1 MQRPVEVQISG
12 EADMLVFG
20 QHLADASLPGN
31 VFFFQGELGVGK
43 TTLARGFLRA
53 CGHKGAV
60 KSPTYTLVEHYALAA
75 HTVFHF
81 DLYRLLDAEELEY
94 MGGRDYFNQQSICLI
109 EWAENGAGFLPEA
122 DLVIKINYKNT
133 EQRSLKLVSESSEGQ
148 RILHILQP
156 FFGLHHAKETE

>member
-1 MQRPVEVQISG
+1 MQSSAEIQMNG
-12 EADMLVFG
+12 EADMLAFG
-20 QHLADASLPGN
+20 QRLAATSLPGN

-60 KSPTYTLVEHYALAA
+60 KSPTYTLVEHYVLAA

-81 DLYRLLDAEELEY
+81 DLYRLVDAEEFEY
-94 MGGRDYFNQQSICLI
+94 MGGRDYFNPQSICLI

-122 DLVIKINYKNT
+122 DLVITINYQNT
-133 EQRSLKLVSESSEGQ
+133 EQRYVQLVSESSEGQ
-148 RILHILQP
+148 RILNTLRP

>member
-1 MQRPVEVQISG
+1 MQRSVEVQICG

-20 QHLADASLPGN
+20 QGLADASSPGN

-60 KSPTYTLVEHYALAA
+60 KSPTYALVEHYDLAA

-81 DLYRLLDAEELEY
+81 DLYRLHAAEELEY

-109 EWAENGAGFLPEA
+109 EWAENGEGFLPEA

-133 EQRSLKLVSESSEGQ
+133 EQRRLQLVAESSEGQ
-148 RILHILQP
+148 RILQTL
-156 FFGLHHAKETE
+156 GLHSAKETK